1 MTTLAAPFRMKRHSP
16 IQKAYGTALGVQT
29 GLSGLTP
36 SPFKVI
42 PIIGAIIAAVKAG
55 GAAIAGGVAKAG
67 LAVAKGAATIGAK
80 LGIKGAAAAAT
91 KLGASAGK
99 VSAWTAGLKAKAM
112 TAIGKTGVGKALL
125 SKKALAAG
133 RAAGGAFSK
142 GGLKA
147 FSGVMEKGISQFSGK
162 QIATSA
168 LGQIGINPKTAA
180 FIAEQGKGMAISGA
194 MSSLMKKPTVPT
206 PGAPP
211 IPTIGTVSKTSGDA
225 TTSMWHS

>member
-1 MTTLAAPFRMKRHSP
+1 
-16 IQKAYGTALGVQT
+16 
-29 GLSGLTP
+29 
-36 SPFKVI
+36 
-42 PIIGAIIAAVKAG
+42 
-55 GAAIAGGVAKAG
+55 
-67 LAVAKGAATIGAK
+67 
-80 LGIKGAAAAAT
+80 
-91 KLGASAGK
+91 
-99 VSAWTAGLKAKAM
+99 M

-180 FIAEQGKGMAISGA
+180 FIAEQGTGMAISGA
-194 MSSLMKKPTVPT
+194 MSSLMKKPTIPQV
-206 PGAPP
+206 GAPP
-211 IPTIGTVSKTSGDA
+211 IPTVGSVSKKSGDA